1 MEIVLSNLSL
11 IELKAHAYDEIQ
23 KIEVVQNTLKKII
36 ETSQNNLKLLN
47 AEIVTRSQQPP
58 VVVTP
63 PVEPPKKEEKP
74 QRGNMF
80 VNLCLSKIKLG
91 PILTNDIISMEKDM
105 DTKCPQC

>member
-1 MEIVLSNLSL
+1 MEVTLSNLSL

-23 KIEVVQNTLKKII
+23 RIEVAQNTLKKII
-36 ETSQNNLKLLN
+36 ETSQNNLRLLN

-74 QRGNMF
+74 QIP
-80 VNLCLSKIKLG
+80 SKTLPKF
-91 PILTNDIISMEKDM
+91 P
-105 DTKCPQC
+105 